1 MTYCGK
7 DHCKECPR
15 RKECGGCEAC
25 KGRPF
30 GGSCVA
36 ERNRDFAELK
46 RRLIAEINALG
57 IDRLFIDD
65 LNLLPGAYIDLEYP
79 LDNGSSVRFLNE
91 KDIYL
96 GNQIETEGCER
107 CLGVAANERFILVC
121 EYGCAGSEPE
131 LLLYKRR

>member
-36 ERNRDFAELK
+36 EMIPF
-46 RRLIAEINALG
+46 
-57 IDRLFIDD
+57 
-65 LNLLPGAYIDLEYP
+65 
-79 LDNGSSVRFLNE
+79 
-91 KDIYL
+91 
-96 GNQIETEGCER
+96 
-107 CLGVAANERFILVC
+107 
-121 EYGCAGSEPE
+121 
-131 LLLYKRR
+131 